1 MSSSGHQGTDEP
13 HLPSRLPPESDRDS
27 RFSQSSPEP
36 SSWASSTA
44 SFRSCT
50 APESS
55 NGKSDSGRQ
64 NGSVW
69 ESFYSSPTQKSLS
82 HSSASRQLSHT
93 QRRNSG
99 ELSRVRRASFHSST
113 SPSGRRWSSITEPFC
128 TWRTFRG
135 KHAGSFNQGTLS
147 TPESD
152 ASPVACAPKRASTR
166 WTPRRASKRSS
177 NVPTFPNMFSN
188 GCGAPEMMP
197 HSRSPHLPD
206 YPDRN
211 RSQEQIP
218 MVHTPEN
225 GSRSGSRA
233 PCEVSEWNRSSSAR
247 IELTSSP
254 EAHTNKN
261 NHRGSAVLGV
271 QRTDGVER
279 DGGTG
284 EGPSS
289 HFSSHFTGGLAA
301 AVVGVRTLLPKVGTI
316 WSRVSDSVWRMVV
329 VVGGTSICCSCVTV
343 FFLAVASMSFLLLS
357 AYVTP
362 PPLAEFPVYFDYFPA
377 LSEALSTSPFVS
389 ENFVPPT
396 PTSSVAA
403 SIPSPVSSPKSSVP
417 MSSWIQVNST
427 WSVSI
432 PSAILVDEDS
442 HGGSAFR
449 RRCSTGELS
458 PFWSYLCHPSVLD
471 LLVRRPAR
479 VHRNPRTWEERGEF
493 VGLSDSGRDFD
504 IPVSVDSSSEHEKV
518 WRGVSWNS
526 SPGAFE
532 ASGDFPWSS
541 YLMPGSSSI
550 AVAAVPFSNR
560 SWEFLPADA
569 QMYAPPA
576 PLSVHGK
583 TKRAPVPRM
592 AQSTGEDEDLS
603 ASFFAT
609 LDASQ
614 LPADNNLDVYLTTSY
629 PLNRWNSQ
637 LPPVMLSLLL
647 FSSNHTPVAKA
658 TRSLLPGT
666 PTDRMARSAAVVPEH
681 SWTSWLA
688 PSSWFATVFSLFPL
702 TFFRAPE
709 TRPTD
714 VFSSMLFF
722 EAFPFPLTRR
732 VQYAQVLM
740 YPPLHASRAALV
752 FVPKLHGFRAFL
764 AAHWS
769 AVLFFL
775 VVCLFFCC
783 ASCTCCGALGLTYF
797 VLPLGIND
805 LDDGSNAHIPHG
817 GDNTTTER
825 NQNHDNSPRSRH
837 GSLPCSCRA
846 CAPLG
851 QTQSPDGISRP
862 NEAVPLGGCELVPRQ
877 VTNSVQDGGREPRL
891 MDASK
896 DLPANDGKNHPCSDQ
911 EQHRFAPDV
920 NQEGTARE
928 ARVDFELLKQER
940 QMDHKEGE
948 SSSLVENEL
957 DATLPPSL
965 AGEAKARGLELRK
978 RRPSA
983 RDD

>member
-1 MSSSGHQGTDEP
+1 MSPSGRQGADEP
-13 HLPSRLPPESDRDS
+13 HLASRVPSESDS
-27 RFSQSSPEP
+27 VPQFSPSSPEP
-36 SSWASSTA
+36 SLWASSPA
-44 SFRSCT
+44 SFRRCT

-55 NGKSDSGRQ
+55 NGKNDSERQ

-69 ESFYSSPTQKSLS
+69 ESFYSSPTQKSPS
-82 HSSASRQLSHT
+82 HSSYSRQLSET

-99 ELSRVRRASFHSST
+99 DLSRVRRASYHSST
-113 SPSGRRWSSITEPFC
+113 SPGGRRWSSVTEPLC
-128 TWRTFRG
+128 TWSTFRG
-135 KHAGSFNQGTLS
+135 EHAGSFNQGTVS

-166 WTPRRASKRSS
+166 WTPRRASKGSS
-177 NVPTFPNMFSN
+177 NLATFPNMFSN

-197 HSRSPHLPD
+197 HSRNSHIPD
-206 YPDRN
+206 YPDPN

-218 MVHTPEN
+218 RVHTPEN
-225 GSRSGSRA
+225 GSGSGSQA
-233 PCEVSEWNRSSSAR
+233 PCEVSERNCSSSTS

-254 EAHTNKN
+254 EAHADKN
-261 NHRGSAVLGV
+261 NSRESPVLGV
-271 QRTDGVER
+271 QRTGGEER
-279 DGGTG
+279 GGGTG
-284 EGPSS
+284 EGPSP

-301 AVVGVRTLLPKVGTI
+301 VVAGVRTLLPKVGAI

-329 VVGGTSICCSCVTV
+329 VVGGTSMCCSCVTV
-343 FFLAVASMSFLLLS
+343 FFLAVAFMSFLLLS

-362 PPLAEFPVYFDYFPA
+362 PPLAEFPIYFDYFPA

-389 ENFVPPT
+389 ENLALPT
-396 PTSSVAA
+396 PTSSVSA
-403 SIPSPVSSPKSSVP
+403 SISSPVSSPQSSVP
-417 MSSWIQVNST
+417 MSSSIQVNST

-449 RRCSTGELS
+449 RRCSTGEIS
-458 PFWSYLCHPSVLD
+458 AFWSYLCHPSVLD

-479 VHRNPRTWEERGEF
+479 VHRNPRIWEERGDF
-493 VGLSDSGRDFD
+493 AGLSDSGRDFD
-504 IPVSVDSSSEHEKV
+504 NPGSVDSSSERENV
-518 WRGVSWNS
+518 WRDVSRNS
-526 SPGAFE
+526 FPGAFE

-569 QMYAPPA
+569 QMYAPPV

-583 TKRAPVPRM
+583 TKHARVPRM
-592 AQSTGEDEDLS
+592 TQSTGEEENLS

-681 SWTSWLA
+681 SWSSWLS

-769 AVLFFL
+769 AVLFSLF
-775 VVCLFFCC
+775 VCLFFCC

-805 LDDGSNAHIPHG
+805 LDDGSNAHILHG
-817 GDNTTTER
+817 GGNTTTER
-825 NQNHDNSPRSRH
+825 NPNHDTSPRSRH
-837 GSLPCSCRA
+837 GSFPRSCRA

-851 QTQSPDGISRP
+851 QTQSPEGISRP
-862 NEAVPLGGCELVPRQ
+862 NEAVPLGGCGFVPRQ

-896 DLPANDGKNHPCSDQ
+896 ALPSNDGKNHLCSDR

-920 NQEGTARE
+920 NQERTAHE

-940 QMDHKEGE
+940 QMDHREGE
-948 SSSLVENEL
+948 SSSLVGNKV
-957 DATLPPSL
+957 DATLPPSF
-965 AGEAKARGLELRK
+965 AGGAKARGLELRK
-978 RRPSA
+978 RTPTA